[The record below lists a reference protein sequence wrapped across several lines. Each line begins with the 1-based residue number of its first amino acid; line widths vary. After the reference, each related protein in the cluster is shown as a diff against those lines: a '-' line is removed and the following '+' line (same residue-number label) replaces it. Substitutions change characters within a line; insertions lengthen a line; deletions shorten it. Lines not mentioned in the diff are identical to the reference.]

1 MWLRLCVDVDMSGN
15 VTGWS
20 AERHD
25 DWGRKQGVM
34 CGTPGPFDTRH
45 EALDYA
51 TPAEVEAAYY
61 QSQNAAPALT

>member
-25 DWGRKQGVM
+25 EWGHRQGVLA
-34 CGTPGPFDTRH
+34 GTPGPFDTLH

-51 TPAEVEAAYY
+51 QAR
-61 QSQNAAPALT
+61 ALDRWGAQGALFT